1 MFLKFQALAILDGNG
16 QGIIAAGIQ
25 AWLDLVQHS
34 ASQVART
41 EVSACLTTRVAQKDA
56 LQHAL
61 KENIMTNSQE
71 VA

>member
-41 EVSACLTTRVAQKDA
+41 EVSAC
-56 LQHAL
+56 
-61 KENIMTNSQE
+61 
-71 VA
+71 